1 MNYEKYLEKYQEI
14 PYKIF
19 KNSLSKNSLFHA
31 YLFVGETGTPLK
43 ELAMYFASCILNNN
57 GDFAKEDDPILKNV
71 FKNNYPN
78 FVVLDTKEKQIK
90 IDDIR
95 ELEYHFSQTTLTAN
109 PRKVYIINEINNLGL
124 DSINALLK
132 FLEEPK
138 DETYAIITTE
148 SEFRVLPTIKSR
160 TEIIHFSLINQKEL
174 INDAINDGVNEDDAQ
189 LLSFFYNDST
199 FIAEHAS
206 EETYLESKNVAIS
219 LLSYIYN
226 KEEFLNVVLNQV
238 LKTIKDKIS
247 ARNFIDLLIVFFKEA
262 LKFRINKET
271 ILTKYVNIIT
281 RLSSLK
287 KLEDDI
293 ILLMNSRYEIGYNL
307 NLSLLFINTLNK
319 ILENELWNTT

>member
-1 MNYEKYLEKYQEI
+1 M
-14 PYKIF
+14 
-19 KNSLSKNSLFHA
+19 
-31 YLFVGETGTPLK
+31 
-43 ELAMYFASCILNNN
+43 
-57 GDFAKEDDPILKNV
+57 
-71 FKNNYPN
+71 
-78 FVVLDTKEKQIK
+78 
-90 IDDIR
+90 
-95 ELEYHFSQTTLTAN
+95 
-109 PRKVYIINEINNLGL
+109 
-124 DSINALLK
+124 
-132 FLEEPK
+132 
-138 DETYAIITTE
+138 
-148 SEFRVLPTIKSR
+148 
-160 TEIIHFSLINQKEL
+160 
-174 INDAINDGVNEDDAQ
+174 
-189 LLSFFYNDST
+189 SFFYNDST
-199 FIAEHAS
+199 FIAQHAS

-238 LKTIKDKIS
+238 LKTVKDKIS

>member
-1 MNYEKYLEKYQEI
+1 M
-14 PYKIF
+14 
-19 KNSLSKNSLFHA
+19 
-31 YLFVGETGTPLK
+31 
-43 ELAMYFASCILNNN
+43 
-57 GDFAKEDDPILKNV
+57 
-71 FKNNYPN
+71 
-78 FVVLDTKEKQIK
+78 
-90 IDDIR
+90 
-95 ELEYHFSQTTLTAN
+95 
-109 PRKVYIINEINNLGL
+109 
-124 DSINALLK
+124 
-132 FLEEPK
+132 
-138 DETYAIITTE
+138 
-148 SEFRVLPTIKSR
+148 
-160 TEIIHFSLINQKEL
+160 
-174 INDAINDGVNEDDAQ
+174 
-189 LLSFFYNDST
+189 SFFYNDST
-199 FIAEHAS
+199 FIAQHAS

-238 LKTIKDKIS
+238 LKTVKDKIS

-319 ILENELWNTT
+319 ILENEL